1 MSEDKG
7 AATRMENPLSVIEE
21 AARQVNICNAC
32 RYCEGYCAVFPAITS
47 ARTFAEADITQL
59 ANLCHNCRGCF
70 YACQYAPPHEFAV
83 NLPKALAEVRQES
96 WENFAFPRALGTRFQ
111 RSGAAIAVVAVLAF
125 AVLFA
130 LARFVGGIGDS
141 QGEGFYRVMSH
152 TVMVSI
158 FMPAFILPM
167 LAMAVGLVRYWRATQ
182 PTEQASG
189 GGRGWMN
196 PRALAQAFHDAA
208 TMKNLSG
215 GHGEG
220 CNFEDEDR
228 FSNLRR
234 WLHQATAYGFIL
246 CFLATSSGTV
256 MHYLLDWPAPYPF
269 WSPPKVFGVTGG
281 ILLTGGAFGLA
292 YLKTRADR
300 NLGDGR
306 AWGGEMGFVL
316 LLGSVGLSGLLLYWL
331 GQTPMLDV
339 LLATHLGTV
348 LALFLLLP
356 YSKMAHGFYRM
367 AALVRDAQRRFG
379 AAG

>member
-32 RYCEGYCAVFPAITS
+32 RYCEGNCAVFPAITS

-70 YACQYAPPHEFAV
+70 YACQYAPPHEFAL

-182 PTEQASG
+182 PTEKASG

>member
-32 RYCEGYCAVFPAITS
+32 RYCEGNCAVFPAITS

-70 YACQYAPPHEFAV
+70 YACQYAPPHEFAL

-182 PTEQASG
+182 PTEKASG

-306 AWGGEMGFVL
+306 VWGGEMGFVL

>member
-1 MSEDKG
+1 M
-7 AATRMENPLSVIEE
+7 
-21 AARQVNICNAC
+21 
-32 RYCEGYCAVFPAITS
+32 
-47 ARTFAEADITQL
+47 
-59 ANLCHNCRGCF
+59 
-70 YACQYAPPHEFAV
+70 

-281 ILLTGGAFGLA
+281 ILLTCGAFGLA

-348 LALFLLLP
+348 LALFLFLP

-379 AAG
+379 VAG